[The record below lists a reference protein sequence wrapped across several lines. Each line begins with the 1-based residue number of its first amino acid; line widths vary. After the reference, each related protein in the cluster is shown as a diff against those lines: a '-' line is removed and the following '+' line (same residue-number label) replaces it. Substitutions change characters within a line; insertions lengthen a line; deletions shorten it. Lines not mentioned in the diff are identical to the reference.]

1 VFSSFVGTA
10 NDNEGYVTKVEF
22 SLQNLKTSKY
32 YQSGG
37 GWLSSQDWISV
48 STATLPD
55 WSYSRPALTSNCTY
69 QFVVRAWDSA
79 GNMEIT
85 YSSITF
91 TYDETGPS
99 SEVTIP
105 ADGALLNNL
114 TQIEGTSYDETAG
127 VETVEL
133 YIHDFI
139 QGRYWNGTQ
148 FVSTTTI
155 QWVPADDTTWQ
166 YTGITQSDWIAN
178 GDTQYRIRCRAID
191 KVGNYGLLGATHTFT
206 FDVTEPESR
215 IINPT
220 PDGVHLNALS
230 SIDGTAF
237 DATAGIDKIYLRIK
251 RNSDGYTWAG
261 SSFTAE
267 DSWVLT
273 TELTPDATKWT
284 YTSLPAWVSGSSYTL
299 NVRAIDFST
308 NWETDFTTMTF
319 VWDTTGP
326 ETVITTPQKVSPF
339 TPLYWLDQ
347 IIGTA
352 NDATGE
358 VQKVEVKISRTRD
371 GYYWNGSTWTATAVW
386 FDLPLKM
393 MSSMLLR

>member
-1 VFSSFVGTA
+1 
-10 NDNEGYVTKVEF
+10 
-22 SLQNLKTSKY
+22 
-32 YQSGG
+32 
-37 GWLSSQDWISV
+37 
-48 STATLPD
+48 
-55 WSYSRPALTSNCTY
+55 
-69 QFVVRAWDSA
+69 
-79 GNMEIT
+79 
-85 YSSITF
+85 
-91 TYDETGPS
+91 
-99 SEVTIP
+99 
-105 ADGALLNNL
+105 
-114 TQIEGTSYDETAG
+114 
-127 VETVEL
+127 
-133 YIHDFI
+133 
-139 QGRYWNGTQ
+139 
-148 FVSTTTI
+148 
-155 QWVPADDTTWQ
+155 
-166 YTGITQSDWIAN
+166 
-178 GDTQYRIRCRAID
+178 
-191 KVGNYGLLGATHTFT
+191 
-206 FDVTEPESR
+206 
-215 IINPT
+215 
-220 PDGVHLNALS
+220 VHLNALS

-386 FDLPLKM
+386 FDPGCP
-393 MSSMLLR
+393 